1 MIASGSGRRML
12 ACLWIASALSA
23 SLTAHARVYLCE
35 DATGRIILRD
45 VPCKR
50 GEVTRQ
56 QEAAPKPAPAAQP
69 VEQKTIV
76 KPQQKL
82 TEPMVRELA
91 QNLDAAFARHDLKQ
105 LTPLLA
111 EDAVF
116 EMEYRLPEGL
126 QVVRSNL
133 EEYLARLR
141 EGFKLNDYVYQRER
155 SDIVLSPGEL
165 HGEIVAGARQTCWF
179 AGQWQTGATRSRWS
193 VEMRDGRPQ
202 VTLLRAVI
210 SPL

>member
-1 MIASGSGRRML
+1 
-12 ACLWIASALSA
+12 LSA
-23 SLTAHARVYLCE
+23 SLCAHARVYPCE

-50 GEVTRQ
+50 GEVARQ
-56 QEAAPKPAPAAQP
+56 QDAAPVPAPPAQP
-69 VEQKTIV
+69 VESKTAA

-91 QNLDAAFARHDLKQ
+91 QNLDAAFVRHDLKQ

-116 EMEYRLPEGL
+116 EMEYRLPEGV
-126 QVVRSNL
+126 QVVRSTL
-133 EEYLARLR
+133 DQYVERVR

-165 HGEIVAGARQTCWF
+165 HAEIVTGARQTCWF
-179 AGQWQTGATRSRWS
+179 SGQWQTGTSRSRWS

>member
-1 MIASGSGRRML
+1 MAQCAVTPGFTPSTSCRQTPVATSISCGSPEMIASGSGRRML

-82 TEPMVRELA
+82 TE
-91 QNLDAAFARHDLKQ
+91 
-105 LTPLLA
+105 
-111 EDAVF
+111 
-116 EMEYRLPEGL
+116 
-126 QVVRSNL
+126 
-133 EEYLARLR
+133 
-141 EGFKLNDYVYQRER
+141 
-155 SDIVLSPGEL
+155 
-165 HGEIVAGARQTCWF
+165 
-179 AGQWQTGATRSRWS
+179 
-193 VEMRDGRPQ
+193 
-202 VTLLRAVI
+202 
-210 SPL
+210 